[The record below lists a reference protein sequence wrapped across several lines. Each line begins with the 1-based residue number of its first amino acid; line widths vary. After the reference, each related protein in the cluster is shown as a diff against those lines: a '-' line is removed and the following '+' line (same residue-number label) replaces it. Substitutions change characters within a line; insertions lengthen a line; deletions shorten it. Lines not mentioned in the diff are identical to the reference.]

1 MACKTSCS
9 AEKVGMLSNRIK
21 VQVLTQSTDSQG
33 GYTDAWADLYT
44 LWASIKQLSQREA
57 FYGQQ
62 MESPATHRF
71 MVRYVSGI
79 TTKHRVLFG
88 SRTFNITRVNNLEE
102 KNVWLEIDAVE
113 GVAT

>member
-33 GYTDAWADLYT
+33 GYTDSWADLYT
-44 LWASIKQLSQREA
+44 VWAAIKQLSQREA

-71 MVRYVSGI
+71 TMRYVSGV
-79 TTKHRVLFG
+79 TTKHRILFG
-88 SRTFNITRVNNLEE
+88 SRTFNITRVNNTEE
-102 KNVWLEIDAVE
+102 ANVWLEIDAVE